1 MLIPTDNEH
10 LFDDET
16 TLSQIKAGDTIV
28 IQLVLDYGE
37 NTLSSANVWLVD
49 ESGKV
54 IVQWALLNP
63 RI

>member
-1 MLIPTDNEH
+1 MNTYSMAKP
-10 LFDDET
+10 LFHK
-16 TLSQIKAGDTIV
+16 KAGDTIV

>member
-10 LFDDET
+10 LFDGET

-28 IQLVLDYGE
+28 IQLVLDHGE